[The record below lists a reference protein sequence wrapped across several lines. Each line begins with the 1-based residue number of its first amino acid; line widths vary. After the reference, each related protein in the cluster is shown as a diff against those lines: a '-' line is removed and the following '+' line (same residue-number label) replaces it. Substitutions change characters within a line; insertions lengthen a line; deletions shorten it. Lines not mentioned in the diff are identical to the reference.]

1 MDPDLRKKAEKFPNR
16 PGVYIFKDANGDPLY
31 IGKAKNLRKR
41 VLSYFNPNVPDKI
54 KAMLKEARQIDCVV
68 VNSENEALLLEANM
82 IFEEK
87 PPYNTLLKETRVY
100 PFIVIVEDTFP
111 YLKLVREKSI
121 AGEYFGPYSDIG
133 FARELMDLSFKIF
146 KIRSCS
152 IRIDGG
158 RRKVCLEY
166 HLGRCSAPCAG
177 KISREEYMK
186 SIENLKRFLK
196 GDIDEVLEKLR
207 NDMKRMADL
216 LEFEKAGAIR
226 DMMDKILK
234 LLKPQNIVL
243 PDDRK
248 MDVIHFE
255 KGLGV
260 VLKIRNGFML
270 GKMSYNFDG
279 EISEFLEQ
287 LYCTGKLD
295 TPDEL
300 IVNLDPS
307 DPSARLLKSAL
318 KISRMGPPRDE
329 MENRILEMARMN
341 WEEEFKMMEDVERT
355 LKKLAD
361 LLRMGRTPRR
371 IEGMDVSHTHGILT
385 VSSVVVF
392 EDGRPNKREYR
403 RYRFDEIKV
412 PNDFEVIKLT
422 VQRRYSKHDVPDL
435 LLIDGG
441 IQQVRSALEGLKK
454 VGKLCKVLGIVKGE
468 EKLVD
473 EFGNVFNLPMDD
485 DVLRLLIHV
494 RDEAHRFANTLH
506 TKLRDRRLVVS
517 KLEEIPGIGKKRKK
531 RLLEV
536 FKSLNKIAESS
547 VEEIKEVIG
556 SEKLAKK
563 IKEYLGK
570 VVKDAG

>member
-207 NDMKRMADL
+207 DDMKRMADL

-226 DMMDKILK
+226 DMMNKILK

>member
-54 KAMLKEARQIDCVV
+54 KAMLKEAKQVDCVV

-100 PFIVIVEDTFP
+100 PFIVIVDDTFP

-121 AGEYFGPYSDIG
+121 AGEYFGPYSNIG

-207 NDMKRMADL
+207 DDMKRMADL

-226 DMMDKILK
+226 DMMNKILK

-307 DPSARLLKSAL
+307 DPSARLLKNAL
-318 KISRMGPPRDE
+318 GIFRIGPPKDE

-355 LKKLAD
+355 LRKLAD
-361 LLRMGRTPRR
+361 LLRMDRTPRR

-454 VGKLCKVLGIVKGE
+454 AGKLCKVLGIVKGE

-473 EFGNVFNLPMDD
+473 EFGNVLNLPMDD

-517 KLEEIPGIGKKRKK
+517 RLEEIPGIGKKRKK

>member
-54 KAMLKEARQIDCVV
+54 KAMLKEAKQVDCVV

-100 PFIVIVEDTFP
+100 PFIVIVDDTFP

-121 AGEYFGPYSDIG
+121 TGEYFGPYSDIS

-207 NDMKRMADL
+207 DDMKRMADL

-226 DMMDKILK
+226 DMMNKILK

-307 DPSARLLKSAL
+307 DPSARLLKNAL
-318 KISRMGPPRDE
+318 GIFRIGPPKDE

-355 LKKLAD
+355 LRKLAD
-361 LLRMGRTPRR
+361 LLRMDRTPRR

-454 VGKLCKVLGIVKGE
+454 AGKLCKVLGIVKGE

-473 EFGNVFNLPMDD
+473 EFGNVLNLPMDD

-517 KLEEIPGIGKKRKK
+517 RLEEIPGIGKKRKK

>member
-207 NDMKRMADL
+207 DDMKRMADL

-226 DMMDKILK
+226 DMMNKILK

-248 MDVIHFE
+248 MDVVHFE